1 MLVGYKQL
9 NILIVKLIVKL
20 FRVLVKDKGEM
31 NNLKSRKKRKIKE
44 NEK

>member
-9 NILIVKLIVKL
+9 NILIVKPIVKL

-44 NEK
+44 N